1 FTTANNSSF
10 VYVWPTEVKSDL
22 TIAIAT
28 DALEPSPL
36 PGGIVELIRISTSR
50 YGTFNCFIVCF
61 IVCTIPDNA
70 FGASSAEPWNKSL
83 SIYTGP
89 LLYFV
94 TAFTPI
100 SGKGTEIAGCP
111 STTACSPTKINLL
124 WAAPTAFFSDKDIFS
139 TLISHSLPL
148 TFLRNRHGF
157 VLLLLTFEQFLLLDH
172 YLHRPQQPQTAH
184 EVPYDLFVCHL
195 LQVLLKHLN
204 FAPIQQ

>member
-1 FTTANNSSF
+1 MAM
-10 VYVWPTEVKSDL
+10 
-22 TIAIAT
+22 AT

-100 SGKGTEIAGCP
+100 SGKGTEIAGCHEQLH
-111 STTACSPTKINLL
+111 A
-124 WAAPTAFFSDKDIFS
+124 
-139 TLISHSLPL
+139 
-148 TFLRNRHGF
+148 
-157 VLLLLTFEQFLLLDH
+157 LLLKSIYYGL
-172 YLHRPQQPQTAH
+172 
-184 EVPYDLFVCHL
+184 HL
-195 LQVLLKHLN
+195 LHSFLIKIFFLHSFHIL
-204 FAPIQQ
+204 FH